1 MKAALKRIFKVNR
14 SPRFQI
20 QVILGLQACSAFSQV
35 WVRQVRMLCSI
46 ASALPRG
53 QDDFV
58 KILTGPVLEE
68 ASSFKGEA
76 LEMQTENINNN
87 NSST

>member
-1 MKAALKRIFKVNR
+1 
-14 SPRFQI
+14 
-20 QVILGLQACSAFSQV
+20 
-35 WVRQVRMLCSI
+35 MLCSI

-53 QDDFV
+53 QDDFAM
-58 KILTGPVLEE
+58 ILTGFVLGE

-87 NSST
+87 TSSKVDSSAALSSQLRT